1 VIPVA
6 PAREP
11 ADFDNQVRQPGLRA
25 IAELC
30 GKPPPNK
37 RTAGRPF
44 QKIQRTIDRLGLN
57 DFRRDR
63 EEDAERYWSRDVSL
77 RVLRQESPFVAEELR
92 RQGRLHRGEIW

>member
-1 VIPVA
+1 VSSVLDPFEIA
-6 PAREP
+6 PGWFQLELVG
-11 ADFDNQVRQPGLRA
+11 FQVHPDRRQPRA
-25 IAELC
+25 LQA
-30 GKPPPNK
+30 
-37 RTAGRPF
+37 
-44 QKIQRTIDRLGLN
+44 KIQRTIDRLGLN